1 MSRPSGIRLARPHL
15 TIMATN
21 NGNGKT
27 LTAISTSRP
36 AIKVFVATTVMLSFI
51 SFWRAAAIVL
61 SDLAS
66 SAYYVGGDAENVI
79 GKSAP
84 WFVLAV
90 MLFSYAVRSI
100 YIESSSMFVRGGVYR
115 VVKEAMGGS
124 LAKLSVSALLFDY
137 VLTGPISAVS
147 AGQYLA
153 GFVSDLSARLGHPV
167 NMAGWHGDYFAAGF
181 GVLVTIYFW
190 WKNIQGM
197 HESSEKAMRIMQI
210 TTVMVVMLIIWC
222 CLTLLLHPA
231 TRHLPPM
238 PTSQSILTANAHD
251 HGDTL
256 GWLSHFPLL
265 AMLPLVLMIVG
276 FGHSVLAM
284 SGEESLAQVNREI
297 EHPKLKNLEKAG
309 AVIFLYSLLFT
320 SLVSFFAVM
329 IIPDAK
335 RPTYFANLISGL
347 AMEMAGPYNLRLI
360 FQGFVVLVGVLIL
373 SGAVNTAIVGANG
386 VLNRISEDGVLTP
399 WFRKPHN
406 KYGTSF
412 RLINLIAVLQCV
424 TIIASR
430 GNVYLLAALYA
441 FGVIWSF
448 AFKALAMLV
457 LRFTEPGHRDFRV
470 PGNIKIGSI
479 EFPIGLGL
487 ITLLLFATALV
498 NLMTKPLATM
508 AGVSFSAIL
517 FVVFVISEKIT
528 HRQRGTEHHEMKE
541 EFRVAEQPLIDREEM
556 KVRPGNILV
565 TIRDPR
571 NLYYLKNVLQ
581 HTDTT
586 RQDVVVMTAR
596 IYHREPGFSASG
608 SYDSEELFDH
618 YEQQLF
624 TKVVELAEKEGKH
637 VSLMV
642 VPTANV
648 FDGIVQAAQRLESSR
663 IVCGLSNKLT
673 ADEQGKLTGNAWE
686 RLPEPRPN
694 LVFEVN
700 SSEQGP
706 VEYYLGPHTPRLREQ
721 DLALLH
727 QIWLEVSEDPD
738 FTCLHHYH
746 IVGLALDRLNERLHG
761 SQREE
766 ILALLKQEL
775 PAREKEECSPEE

>member
-1 MSRPSGIRLARPHL
+1 
-15 TIMATN
+15 MATT
-21 NGNGKT
+21 NGNLKPT
-27 LTAISTSRP
+27 TSISTSRP

-197 HESSEKAMRIMQI
+197 HESSEKAMRIMQV
-210 TTVMVVMLIIWC
+210 TTVMVVVLIIWC
-222 CLTLLLHPA
+222 SLTILLNPA
-231 TRHLPPM
+231 TRHLPPL
-238 PTSQSILTANAHD
+238 PTQQSILAANQHD

-256 GWLSHFPLL
+256 GWLAHFPLL
-265 AMLPLVLMIVG
+265 AMLPFVLMIVG

-329 IIPDAK
+329 IIPDGK
-335 RPTYFANLISGL
+335 RPAYFANLISGL

-412 RLINLIAVLQCV
+412 RLINLIAVLQCF
-424 TIIASR
+424 TIIVSR

-479 EFPIGLGL
+479 EFPVGLGL
-487 ITLLLFATALV
+487 ITLLLFATALI

-508 AGVSFSAIL
+508 AGVSFSAVL
-517 FVVFVISEKIT
+517 FVVFVFSEKMT

-571 NLYYLKNVLQ
+571 NLYYLKNVLA

-608 SYDSEELFDH
+608 SYDSGELFDH

-648 FDGIVQAAQRLESSR
+648 FDGIVQTAQRLESSR

-673 ADEQGKLTGNAWE
+673 SDEQGKLTGDAWE

-694 LVFEVN
+694 IVFEVN
-700 SSEQGP
+700 STEQGA
-706 VEYYLGPHTPRLREQ
+706 VEYYLGPHTPRMREQ

-727 QIWLEVSEDPD
+727 RIWLEVSEDPD

-746 IVGLALDRLNERLHG
+746 IVGLALERLNERLHG
-761 SQREE
+761 PQREE
-766 ILALLKQEL
+766 ILAMLKQEL
-775 PAREKEECSPEE
+775 PQRDKEECDPPE